1 MMAVEGIGSLVQI
14 LADQLS
20 GQPGNLP
27 ASANAP
33 ASGNAGNPVVTEDT
47 FTPSGQSNS
56 AQTAAQDAGI
66 FQVSQGALTAVEA
79 NILFEQAA
87 SNATQSGSAAQ
98 AALGT
103 QANAGNPQPGVA
115 ANSNAPPNPGPLFA
129 PDPAGQA
136 PAPKA
141 VPTTNV
147 QEKVLILNASLPALG
162 LSKVEIQEIDT
173 IATQIQ
179 NFNPAAYAA
188 LVNQFEALAQ
198 QATQQNTANGAPNAS
213 NPATQNTTPSTKV
226 IGGGSQ
232 S

>member
-27 ASANAP
+27 AGANAP
-33 ASGNAGNPVVTEDT
+33 ASGNAVNPVVTEDT
-47 FTPSGQSNS
+47 FTPSGQTNS
-56 AQTAAQDAGI
+56 AQTTAQDAGI
-66 FQVSQGALTAVEA
+66 FQVSQGALTAAEA

-87 SNATQSGSAAQ
+87 SNGAPNGSPAQTGSG
-98 AALGT
+98 T
-103 QANAGNPQPGVA
+103 TTNAGTPQPGA
-115 ANSNAPPNPGPLFA
+115 ATNSNAPANPGQLFA
-129 PDPAGQA
+129 PDPAEQA
-136 PAPKA
+136 PAAKA

-147 QEKVLILNASLPALG
+147 QEKVLSLNASLPALG
-162 LSKVEIQEIDT
+162 LSKVEIQEIDN

-198 QATQQNTANGAPNAS
+198 QATQQNAANAS
-213 NPATQNTTPSTKV
+213 NPATQNTTPGTKV
-226 IGGGSQ
+226 NGGGSQ

>member
-1 MMAVEGIGSLVQI
+1 MAVEGLGSLVQI

-20 GQPGNLP
+20 GQPGNLT
-27 ASANAP
+27 AGANAP
-33 ASGNAGNPVVTEDT
+33 ASGNTANPVVTEDT

-87 SNATQSGSAAQ
+87 SNGAPNGSPAQIAPGTPATAVNPQSGAA
-98 AALGT
+98 ATA
-103 QANAGNPQPGVA
+103 
-115 ANSNAPPNPGPLFA
+115 NAPPNPGPLFA
-129 PDPAGQA
+129 PDPAGQP

-162 LSKVEIQEIDT
+162 LSKVEIQEIDN

-179 NFNPAAYAA
+179 NFNPAAYTA

-198 QATQQNTANGAPNAS
+198 QATQQNTANAS
-213 NPATQNTTPSTKV
+213 DPATQNTTPGAKV
-226 IGGGSQ
+226 SGGGSQ
-232 S
+232 G

>member
-1 MMAVEGIGSLVQI
+1 MAVEGIGNLVQI

-27 ASANAP
+27 AGANAP
-33 ASGNAGNPVVTEDT
+33 ASGNAVNPVVTEDT

-56 AQTAAQDAGI
+56 AQATAQDAGI
-66 FQVSQGALTAVEA
+66 FQVSPGALTAVEA
-79 NILFEQAA
+79 NILIEQAA
-87 SNATQSGSAAQ
+87 SNGATNGSPAQIASG
-98 AALGT
+98 T
-103 QANAGNPQPGVA
+103 TTNAGNPQPGVA

-129 PDPAGQA
+129 PDPAGQP

-162 LSKVEIQEIDT
+162 LSKVEIQEIDN

-179 NFNPAAYAA
+179 NFNPAAYTA

-198 QATQQNTANGAPNAS
+198 QATQQNAANPS
-213 NPATQNTTPSTKV
+213 NPATQNTTPGTKV
-226 IGGGSQ
+226 SGGGSQ
-232 S
+232 G

>member
-1 MMAVEGIGSLVQI
+1 MAVEGIGSLVQI

-47 FTPSGQSNS
+47 FTPSGQSIS
-56 AQTAAQDAGI
+56 AQTAALDAGI

-87 SNATQSGSAAQ
+87 SNGAPNGSPAQIASGAT
-98 AALGT
+98 T
-103 QANAGNPQPGVA
+103 NAVNPQPGA
-115 ANSNAPPNPGPLFA
+115 AVIANAPPNPGPLFA
-129 PDPAGQA
+129 PDPAGQT
-136 PAPKA
+136 PAPRA

-162 LSKVEIQEIDT
+162 LSKVEIQEIDN

-198 QATQQNTANGAPNAS
+198 QATQQNAANAS
-213 NPATQNTTPSTKV
+213 NPATQNTTPGTKV
-226 IGGGSQ
+226 NGGGSQ
-232 S
+232 G

>member
-27 ASANAP
+27 AGTDAP
-33 ASGNAGNPVVTEDT
+33 ASRNAVNPVVTEDT

-56 AQTAAQDAGI
+56 AQAAAQDAGI
-66 FQVSQGALTAVEA
+66 FQVSQEALTVVET
-79 NILFEQAA
+79 NILFEQAFSNGAPNGSPAQTA
-87 SNATQSGSAAQ
+87 SVAT
-98 AALGT
+98 T
-103 QANAGNPQPGVA
+103 NAGNPQPGA
-115 ANSNAPPNPGPLFA
+115 PANSNTPANTGPLFA
-129 PDPAGQA
+129 PDPAGQS

-162 LSKVEIQEIDT
+162 LSKVEIEEIDN

-198 QATQQNTANGAPNAS
+198 QATQQNSANAS
-213 NPATQNTTPSTKV
+213 NPATQNTTPGTKV
-226 IGGGSQ
+226 NGGGSQ
-232 S
+232 G

>member
-1 MMAVEGIGSLVQI
+1 MAVEGIGSLVQI

-27 ASANAP
+27 AGANAP
-33 ASGNAGNPVVTEDT
+33 PSGNGVNPVVTEDT

-87 SNATQSGSAAQ
+87 ANGATNGSPGQIASGTAP
-98 AALGT
+98 
-103 QANAGNPQPGVA
+103 NAGNPQPGA
-115 ANSNAPPNPGPLFA
+115 PANSNAPPNPGPLFA
-129 PDPAGQA
+129 PDFVGQP
-136 PAPKA
+136 PAPRA

-147 QEKVLILNASLPALG
+147 QEKILILNASLPALG
-162 LSKVEIQEIDT
+162 LSKVEIQEIDN

-179 NFNPAAYAA
+179 NFNPAAYTA

-198 QATQQNTANGAPNAS
+198 QATQQNTASGAPNGT
-213 NPATQNTTPSTKV
+213 NPAIQNTPPGSKA
-226 IGGGSQ
+226 IGGGTQ
-232 S
+232 G

>member
-1 MMAVEGIGSLVQI
+1 MMAVEGIGSLVKI

-27 ASANAP
+27 AGANAP
-33 ASGNAGNPVVTEDT
+33 ASGNAVNPVVTEDT

-66 FQVSQGALTAVEA
+66 FQVSQGALTVVEA

-87 SNATQSGSAAQ
+87 SNGAPNGSPAQTESVAT
-98 AALGT
+98 T
-103 QANAGNPQPGVA
+103 NAGNPQPGA
-115 ANSNAPPNPGPLFA
+115 PANSNTPANTGPLFA

-179 NFNPAAYAA
+179 NFNPAAYAV

-198 QATQQNTANGAPNAS
+198 QAAQQNAANTG
-213 NPATQNTTPSTKV
+213 NPAIQNTTPGTKV

-232 S
+232 G

>member
-1 MMAVEGIGSLVQI
+1 MAVEGIGSLVQI

-27 ASANAP
+27 AGANVP
-33 ASGNAGNPVVTEDT
+33 ASGNAANPAVTEDT

-66 FQVSQGALTAVEA
+66 FQVSQGALSAVAA
-79 NILFEQAA
+79 NILFEQAT
-87 SNATQSGSAAQ
+87 SNGVPNGSPAQ
-98 AALGT
+98 TAQGT
-103 QANAGNPQPGVA
+103 TTNAGNPQPGLA
-115 ANSNAPPNPGPLFA
+115 TNSNAPQNPGQLFA
-129 PDPAGQA
+129 PDPAGQP

-147 QEKVLILNASLPALG
+147 QEKILILNASLPALG
-162 LSKVEIQEIDT
+162 LSKVEIQEIDN

-198 QATQQNTANGAPNAS
+198 QATQQNAANAN
-213 NPATQNTTPSTKV
+213 NPATQNTTPGTKV
-226 IGGGSQ
+226 NGGGSQ
-232 S
+232 G

>member
-14 LADQLS
+14 LADQFS
-20 GQPGNLP
+20 GQPGNSP
-27 ASANAP
+27 AGANVP
-33 ASGNAGNPVVTEDT
+33 ASGNAVNPVVTEDT

-56 AQTAAQDAGI
+56 AQTTAQDAGI
-66 FQVSQGALTAVEA
+66 FQVSQRALTVVEA

-87 SNATQSGSAAQ
+87 SNGTPNGFPAPISSGTTTSA
-98 AALGT
+98 GD
-103 QANAGNPQPGVA
+103 PQPGAA
-115 ANSNAPPNPGPLFA
+115 ANSNAPPNPGPLFS

-179 NFNPAAYAA
+179 NFNPAAYTA

-198 QATQQNTANGAPNAS
+198 QAAQQNAANTG
-213 NPATQNTTPSTKV
+213 NPAIQNTTPGTKV

-232 S
+232 G

>member
-1 MMAVEGIGSLVQI
+1 MAVEGIGSLVQI

-27 ASANAP
+27 AAANAP
-33 ASGNAGNPVVTEDT
+33 PSGKADNPVVTEDT

-87 SNATQSGSAAQ
+87 SNGAPNGSPAQIASG
-98 AALGT
+98 T
-103 QANAGNPQPGVA
+103 TTNPGNPQPGAA

-129 PDPAGQA
+129 PDSAGQP

-147 QEKVLILNASLPALG
+147 QEKILILNASLPALG
-162 LSKVEIQEIDT
+162 LSKVEIQEIDN

-179 NFNPAAYAA
+179 NFNPAAYTA

-198 QATQQNTANGAPNAS
+198 QATQQNAANAS
-213 NPATQNTTPSTKV
+213 NPATQNTTPGTKV
-226 IGGGSQ
+226 NGGGSQ

>member
-27 ASANAP
+27 SVANAP
-33 ASGNAGNPVVTEDT
+33 ADGNAANPAVAEDT

-66 FQVSQGALTAVEA
+66 FQVSQGALTAVET

-87 SNATQSGSAAQ
+87 SSGAPNASPAQ
-98 AALGT
+98 TAQGT
-103 QANAGNPQPGVA
+103 TTNAGNPQPGA
-115 ANSNAPPNPGPLFA
+115 ATNSNAPPNPGPLFA
-129 PDPAGQA
+129 PDPAGQP

-141 VPTTNV
+141 VPATNV

-162 LSKVEIQEIDT
+162 LSKVEIQEIDN

-179 NFNPAAYAA
+179 NFNPAAYTA
-188 LVNQFEALAQ
+188 LVNQFETLAQ
-198 QATQQNTANGAPNAS
+198 QATQQNAANAS
-213 NPATQNTTPSTKV
+213 DPAAQTTTPGTKV
-226 IGGGSQ
+226 NGGGSQ
-232 S
+232 G